1 MSGTGSA
8 HAQRPEV
15 AAELADHIYH
25 DEDLGKRTFA
35 GKVAPNEE
43 IQDFLNATDLYDT
56 EARRWRAIDTEP
68 YTDEKLLYAPIVA
81 IIQAILRHFEYS
93 DTRSCVNTHK
103 KKFTH
108 SEGREEYHP
117 PQLRTSPDVAILGS
131 GTNFKPEAV
140 HAGIPNYD
148 ICASPVEV
156 KTQHNFTKG
165 ENLTQ
170 IAIYT
175 RQLFIQQSN
184 RKFVCC
190 PIITEKYAR
199 LYIFDRS
206 GVHVHQSSPIHI
218 HQEATDFVRLI
229 LGVSSPD
236 DSLIGF
242 DTSIYWLGDKRVLE
256 TVDADKNP
264 VTLTLEPVK
273 PIFYRRTIRGR
284 GTCCWKAKDDEGKVV
299 LVKDAWRSRGRTAE
313 WKLLEAVKGLAGVGQ
328 MIAYEDND
336 DQHISTLRGITVFLE
351 GFCDRTFSRLIL
363 EYYGPPIEGF
373 ETPQDLLFAYRDAI
387 AGHQNLL
394 NIGILH
400 RDVSINNILIAKSGS
415 APGNR
420 GVLIDLDMA
429 IRINVA
435 ERSVQADF
443 RTGTR
448 AFQSLNVVQSCG
460 KTNMTQDYLDDLES
474 FYYVLCWVC
483 FGYAGPNKIL
493 DPFPDRLAI
502 WESGNPDV
510 AAGMKTAFLAGPL
523 AVSFTTISSC
533 FGPVFL
539 RLLEN
544 LHSFFRDLMF
554 SRFASHGPIFSKQGS
569 ASTVETKIHPS
580 PERVEQDYATILG
593 FVDTAI
599 AELLASPAPTN
610 AEPESEAMF
619 NHSASLPTIPTT
631 RLFSTREPL
640 SDILR
645 NGGYGPGPSSPLK
658 RHSNSAYS
666 DEDSPKLKKSR
677 TRNRHAARQ
686 PSSLSIERD

>member
-8 HAQRPEV
+8 HGSDFGYATVQAQRPEV
-15 AAELADHIYH
+15 TAELADHIYH

-81 IIQAILRHFEYS
+81 IIQAILRHFDYS
-93 DTRSCVNTHK
+93 DTRSGVNTHNK
-103 KKFTH
+103 HFKH

-140 HAGIPNYD
+140 RAGIPNYD

-165 ENLTQ
+165 DNLTQ
-170 IAIYT
+170 IAIYS

-236 DSLIGF
+236 DSVIGF

-264 VTLTLEPVK
+264 VTLTLEPEK

-336 DQHISTLRGITVFLE
+336 DQHISTLRGITVFVE

-373 ETPQDLLFAYRDAI
+373 ETPQDLLFACHDAI

-400 RDVSINNILIAKSGS
+400 RDVSISNILIGKSGS

-448 AFQSLNVVQSCG
+448 AFQSLNVVRSCG
-460 KTNMTQDYLDDLES
+460 KANMTQDYLDDLES

-483 FGYAGPNKIL
+483 F
-493 DPFPDRLAI
+493 DTRPFPESLAI
-502 WESGNPDV
+502 WESGNPTV
-510 AAGMKTAFLAGPL
+510 AAAIKRGFLAGPL
-523 AVSFTTISSC
+523 ADTFTTIE
-533 FGPVFL
+533 P
-539 RLLEN
+539 
-544 LHSFFRDLMF
+544 FF
-554 SRFASHGPIFSKQGS
+554 GPIFMRS
-569 ASTVETKIHPS
+569 ASTVEIKIHPS

-593 FVDTAI
+593 FIDTAI

-610 AEPESEAMF
+610 DEPESEAMF
-619 NHSASLPTIPTT
+619 NHSASLPTTPTT

-677 TRNRHAARQ
+677 TRNRRAARQ
-686 PSSLSIERD
+686 PSSLSNERV

>member
-1 MSGTGSA
+1 MTPFQTSTSEE
-8 HAQRPEV
+8 PEV

-25 DEDLGKRTFA
+25 HEDLGRRTFA
-35 GKVAPNEE
+35 GKVASNEE

-56 EARRWRAIDTEP
+56 EARRWRVIDTEP
-68 YTDEKLLYAPIVA
+68 YKDEKLLYTPVVA
-81 IIQAILRHFEYS
+81 IIQAILQHFDYS
-93 DTRSCVNTHK
+93 DTRSVVNTHNK
-103 KKFTH
+103 QFKH
-108 SEGREEYHP
+108 VDGREEYNL
-117 PQLRTSPDVAILGS
+117 PQLTMSPNVAILGS

-140 HAGIPNYD
+140 RAGIPNYD

-156 KTQHNFTKG
+156 KTQKNFMKG
-165 ENLTQ
+165 QNLTQ
-170 IAIYT
+170 ISIYT

-236 DSLIGF
+236 DSIIGF

-264 VTLTLEPVK
+264 VTLTLEPER

-284 GTCCWKAKDDEGKVV
+284 GTCCWKSKDDEGKVV

-313 WKLLEAVKGLAGVGQ
+313 WKLLEAIKGLAGVGQ

-363 EYYGPPIEGF
+363 EYYGPPIEDF
-373 ETPQDLLFAYRDAI
+373 ENPQDLLFAYRDAI

-400 RDVSINNILIAKSGS
+400 RDVSINNILIGKPGS
-415 APGNR
+415 PPGNR
-420 GVLIDLDMA
+420 GILIDLDMA
-429 IRINVA
+429 VRINVA

-448 AFQSLNVVQSCG
+448 AFQSPNVIQSCG
-460 KTNMTQDYLDDLES
+460 RTNMTQDYLDDLES

-483 FGYAGPNKIL
+483 FGYSGPKTIL
-493 DPFPDRLAI
+493 DPFPETLVL
-502 WESGNPDV
+502 WESGSPII
-510 AAGMKTAFLAGPL
+510 AASIKHTFLSYL
-523 AVSFTTISSC
+523 LEESSMTISPF
-533 FGPVFL
+533 FGPIFL
-539 RLLEN
+539 RLLDK
-544 LHSFFRDLMF
+544 LHTFFGDLMH
-554 SRFASHGPIFSKQGS
+554 SRIAFRRLMFTKRVSP
-569 ASTVETKIHPS
+569 STVETMIHPS
-580 PERVEQDYATILG
+580 PEQVERDYATILG

-599 AELLASPAPTN
+599 AELLASTAPTN
-610 AEPESEAMF
+610 GEPISEAMLD
-619 NHSASLPTIPTT
+619 HSASQPTT
-631 RLFSTREPL
+631 PATSLFSTREPL

-645 NGGYGPGPSSPLK
+645 NGGCDPGPSSPLK

-666 DEDSPKLKKSR
+666 DDSPKLKKSR
-677 TRNRHAARQ
+677 TRNRHTLRQ
-686 PSSLSIERD
+686 PSSLSIEQD